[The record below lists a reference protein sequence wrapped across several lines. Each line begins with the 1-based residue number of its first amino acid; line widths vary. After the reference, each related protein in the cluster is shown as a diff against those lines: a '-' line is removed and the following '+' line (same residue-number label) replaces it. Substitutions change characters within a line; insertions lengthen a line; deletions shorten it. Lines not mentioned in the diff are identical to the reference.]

1 MTKVQV
7 CGIRT
12 LEDALIC
19 EKANAD
25 SLGFVNV
32 EGRARSIPLDNIKD
46 IIEVIGPMTL
56 STLIGFPKNSEEI
69 IKKADFVGA
78 DAVQIYTLD
87 TIELERVRDCGFRV
101 YRAVSI
107 DVQTGKLEVSVE
119 KLNSFAKVC
128 DMIIFEPSL
137 NKITGGLGLQYDYEG
152 ILISYINHCRRFGVA
167 GGLNP
172 QNVESALKIGPYSV
186 DVSSGVESKLGTK
199 SEEKIIEFIKRCK
212 N

>member
-12 LEDALIC
+12 FEDALIC

-25 SLGFVNV
+25 SLGFVDV
-32 EGRARSIPLDNIKD
+32 EGRARSISLNNIKD
-46 IIEVIGPMTL
+46 IIGGIGPMTL
-56 STLIGFPKNSEEI
+56 STLIGFPKNSDEI

-87 TIELERVRDCGFRV
+87 TNEVENVRECGFRV

-107 DVQTGKLEVSVE
+107 DIETGKLEVSVE
-119 KLNSFAKVC
+119 DLNSFAEVC
-128 DMIIFEPSL
+128 DMIVFEPSL
-137 NKITGGLGLQYDYEG
+137 NKITGGLGLQYNYEG
-152 ILISYINHCRRFGVA
+152 ILIPYINYCRRFAIA

-172 QNVESALKIGPYSV
+172 KNVEEALKIRPYSV
-186 DVSSGVESKLGTK
+186 DVSSGVESNLGTK

>member
-1 MTKVQV
+1 MTKVQI

-19 EKANAD
+19 EKAGAD
-25 SLGFVNV
+25 SLGFVDV
-32 EGRARSIPLDNIKD
+32 EGRARSIPLENIKD
-46 IIEVIGPMTL
+46 IIEGIGPMIL

-69 IKKADFVGA
+69 TKKADFVGA

-87 TIELERVRDCGFRV
+87 TNELEGVRDQGFRV

-107 DVQTGKLEVSVE
+107 DIGTGKLEVSVQD
-119 KLNSFAKVC
+119 LNLFAEVC
-128 DMIIFEPSL
+128 DMIVFEPSSD
-137 NKITGGLGLQYDYEG
+137 KVTGGLGLHYDYEN
-152 ILISYINHCRRFGVA
+152 ILPPYINYCRRFGVA

-172 QNVESALKIGPYSV
+172 QNVGDALKIKPYSV

-199 SEEKIIEFIKRCK
+199 SEEKVIEFIKRCK